1 MSLRPVPWPTGI
13 LPAALLALLPLVLC
27 GCYAAQDAVIGA
39 ANTFPASL
47 ILGGAQEAGARLFEG
62 KARGRAAHHM
72 GFCTTER
79 LKAAA
84 DTRAEHKY
92 HPDQGI
98 RVKLLRVWTDPASAR
113 RRGTVVLLAT
123 YALLAPTDDET
134 FQTAERRVVTF
145 GGKTVAERA
154 VRLDRTP
161 GTYTSRVPLTL
172 ARRAPR
178 GRYEVTVTVT
188 ATTTRSG
195 VESLTALLVTHASE
209 PLKATFTV
217 R

>member
-72 GFCTTER
+72 GFCATER

-84 DTRAEHKY
+84 VTRAEHKY
-92 HPDQGI
+92 HPD
-98 RVKLLRVWTDPASAR
+98 
-113 RRGTVVLLAT
+113 
-123 YALLAPTDDET
+123 
-134 FQTAERRVVTF
+134 VTID
-145 GGKTVAERA
+145 GKTVAEGA

-178 GRYEVTVTVT
+178 GRYEVTVTLT
-188 ATTTRSG
+188 ASTTRSG